1 MALEKI
7 IQFLKSPIFLISLS
21 LITLSVIYVVVTKTP
36 QVTTSTVGPKC
47 PSGIAI
53 TCPDGTLQCGEN
65 CPVNQQ
71 WDCST
76 KKCICAGAND
86 KLCVNNT
93 QCCNPCDNDICC
105 SESNQ
110 ITKNGVKSCC
120 PPGTQPGKSSS
131 SSTVND
137 MCAVPCGNTVCN
149 EGEECI
155 KVTNLKQTTYDNL
168 VRTKG
173 SELAGSDPTTNTLTF
188 CAPPSTCQF
197 GDEQAYPPSQDNA
210 YPYLNNLPTSVCI
223 AQDSLAKSSPCF
235 SKTGK
240 SDCNN
245 TAGCTFLNLPDDFN
259 PALQNQIN
267 NYMNSKS
274 TNGSSPYYC
283 DPNGLS
289 LGRLVQYRSST
300 GNCSWQ
306 DCIQQISSAGTIDTV
321 WNDNTQT
328 CTAYKVPPYENIG
341 SQPLQKIQCTGSGSP
356 CSSCGSNTDFVSGIK
371 CTAPGFPCSNCQK
384 EGDYVCIQD
393 GDVCEPVSSGGS
405 GTNNWT
411 FNKCA
416 PPDSNGNKVQVLGPG
431 GGNCPWGCSSTS
443 GIGLGGGNCYNT
455 DIPPGSGNVFGDV
468 NPGTTQVCLQNGQIA
483 NKPQEPIYAFDSSF
497 TCNVVASCPSGTYCQ
512 NSLCSCIFKP
522 QQLLVPNF
530 IPNASYEIA
539 TPAFCIYSIINNQIY
554 WLSTI
559 GQVTCARPTS
569 YVWKMVSDYRTAD
582 LFSLSTAG
590 FHGGIGIWWYG
601 TQGYNNQCGGAVPL
615 LINYNS
621 SGTSGN
627 LCVNSQDS
635 CSGYQGNTDRIA
647 YFWDRTIN
655 SSVST
660 GTIRCNKGYN
670 ITCDYTASNVIIIDT
685 NTNNQLAVGTGN
697 SVLFYV
703 IPSTLLSANFNCTV
717 IPN

>member
-7 IQFLKSPIFLISLS
+7 IEFLKSPIFLISLS
-21 LITLSVIYVVVTKTP
+21 LITLSVIYVVVTKSPT
-36 QVTTSTVGPKC
+36 VTTSTVGPKC
-47 PSGIAI
+47 PSGLSI

-76 KKCICAGAND
+76 KKCICANAND

-149 EGEECI
+149 EGEQCI
-155 KVTNLKQTTYDNL
+155 KVSNLKQTTYDNL

-173 SELAGSDPTTNTLTF
+173 SELTGSDPTTNTLTF
-188 CAPPSTCQF
+188 CAQPSTCSF

-223 AQDSLAKSSPCF
+223 AQDSSAKSSPCF

-245 TAGCTFLNLPDDFN
+245 TAGCIFLNLPDDFN
-259 PALQNQIN
+259 PAIQNQLN

-306 DCIQQISSAGTIDTV
+306 DCIQQISSAGTIDTI

-371 CTAPGFPCSNCQK
+371 CTAPGFPCSNCKK

-416 PPDSNGNKVQVLGPG
+416 PDSNGKKVQVLGPG

-443 GIGLGGGNCYNT
+443 GTGLGGGNCYNT

-468 NPGTTQVCLQNGQIA
+468 NPGTNQVCLQNGQI
-483 NKPQEPIYAFDSSF
+483 NTQPTNPPISYNYDKTNLVCSQISS
-497 TCNVVASCPSGTYCQ
+497 SSGNYR
-512 NSLCSCIFKP
+512 SLCDCVNDIYNGNIAVSLTDNAVGFLIYQKQNDGTRQYMYYKYGERWFNYTTNIDDPNLGKGNLNFMADGTGKTLLNGYGFGIAYSNGKFQFLTAYDGSAAATSNPYGIFNTYSQAMLKDIDNVKRLYYNTGYQFTYP
-522 QQLLVPNF
+522 YGDRLYGPTTNLVNNQMTNQS
-530 IPNASYEIA
+530 IGNMEQGNYIYLTRYEIEKQK
-539 TPAFCIYSIINNQIY
+539 INN
-554 WLSTI
+554 
-559 GQVTCARPTS
+559 C
-569 YVWKMVSDYRTAD
+569 
-582 LFSLSTAG
+582 
-590 FHGGIGIWWYG
+590 
-601 TQGYNNQCGGAVPL
+601 
-615 LINYNS
+615 
-621 SGTSGN
+621 
-627 LCVNSQDS
+627 
-635 CSGYQGNTDRIA
+635 
-647 YFWDRTIN
+647 
-655 SSVST
+655 
-660 GTIRCNKGYN
+660 
-670 ITCDYTASNVIIIDT
+670 
-685 NTNNQLAVGTGN
+685 
-697 SVLFYV
+697 
-703 IPSTLLSANFNCTV
+703 
-717 IPN
+717 